1 MKKYF
6 VLLATALLF
15 ASCTGNSTKKATAN
29 QEADNAKTQTEQTA
43 AQPVAGVYEG
53 TIPAADAPGIATTLE
68 LKADKTFTLSEKF
81 IDRDAAAELTE
92 GNYLVEGDL
101 LTLTAQ
107 DGATTKYLLKDN
119 TLQRLD
125 AEGKPLEGE
134 TAAFYNLTR
143 RAE

>member
-15 ASCTGNSTKKATAN
+15 ASCTGNSAKKATAA
-29 QEADNAKTQTEQTA
+29 QEADNTKTRTEQTA

-68 LKADKTFTLSEKF
+68 LKADKTFTLSEKV
-81 IDRDAAAELTE
+81 IDRDAAEFTE